1 MEDVTASSRTGAC
14 SIRCMKQDNA
24 SPGERLLAQWSRLE
38 GWPGGKALFSYMVG
52 RGAPYTGTIG
62 ARIEELR
69 PGYVR
74 ARLRD
79 RKQVRNHLDSVH
91 AVALA
96 NLGEVTSGLATLT
109 ALPPN
114 VRGIV
119 TELATQYKK
128 KARGTLI
135 AESHSKV
142 PGPAAAGGGEGPIEH
157 QVEAVIRDQ
166 SGDEVARV
174 RVTWLL
180 SPRSDGDG
188 EGEG

>member
-1 MEDVTASSRTGAC
+1 
-14 SIRCMKQDNA
+14 MKRDNA
-24 SPGERLLAQWSRLE
+24 SPGERLLARWSRLV
-38 GWPGGKALFSYMVG
+38 GLPGGKALFSYMVG

-62 ARIEELR
+62 AHIEELR

-79 RKQVRNHLDSVH
+79 RHKVRNHLDSVH

-109 ALPPN
+109 ALPAN

-119 TELATQYKK
+119 TELATEYKK

-135 AESHSKV
+135 AECHCEV
-142 PGPAAAGGGEGPIEH
+142 PGLAEADGGEGPVEH

-174 RVTWLL
+174 RATWLL
-180 SPRSDGDG
+180 SPRNDGDG
-188 EGEG
+188 AGDREG